1 MKKTVLIISLLV
13 FMSCGNTAIKKP
25 TNLISEDQMVEI
37 LYHVMIINSAKGVN
51 KQLLENNIQN
61 PKEYIYSKYKIDS
74 LQFAESSAYY
84 TKKRAIYKS
93 IYDRLDL
100 KLNAKK
106 TAYET
111 IIENQK
117 RKKDSIKKSI
127 EESSDTLSRDR
138 KLKLESKLK
147 RPLKKFDTLLKRILK

>member
-1 MKKTVLIISLLV
+1 MKTNINKSWNKILEKELKKDYFISLLKITQNNYRN
-13 FMSCGNTAIKKP
+13 NTCFP
-25 TNLISEDQMVEI
+25 FF
-37 LYHVMIINSAKGVN
+37 N

-61 PKEYIYSKYKIDS
+61 PKEYIYSKHNIDS

-127 EESSDTLSRDR
+127 EESSDSLSRDR
-138 KLKLESKLK
+138 KLKLKSKLK
-147 RPLKKFDTLLKRILK
+147 RPLKKFDTLPKRILK